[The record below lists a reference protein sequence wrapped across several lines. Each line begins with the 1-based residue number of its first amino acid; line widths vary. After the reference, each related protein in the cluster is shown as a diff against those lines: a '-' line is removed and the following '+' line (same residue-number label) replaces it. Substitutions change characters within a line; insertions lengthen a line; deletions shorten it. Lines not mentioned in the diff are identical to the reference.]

1 MKYKDI
7 NDYYLVD
14 MICEGNDYYYGLL
27 MDKYRPLIR
36 NTAYKFYKNFK
47 DLGYDFDDFI
57 QEANV
62 GFYKAI
68 KYFDSDKNVLFY
80 SFVSLCINRQLI
92 SFVNRLSVCKSN
104 YFMFIE
110 DNYDFDSVF
119 NYNFDLC
126 EKIFLDDMI
135 KEVIFENELEF
146 SSVFELKINNFSY
159 KEIQQLLGITFS
171 QAEYRYKK
179 MKFALNSK
187 LKNYLNKKTE

>member
-14 MICEGNDYYYGLL
+14 MICEGDDDSYGVLFN
-27 MDKYRPLIR
+27 KYRPLIR
-36 NTAYKFYKNFK
+36 NTSYSFYKRFK
-47 DLGYDFDDFI
+47 DFGYDFDDFI

-68 KYFDSDKNVLFY
+68 KYFNSNKNVLFY
-80 SFVSLCINRQLI
+80 TFVSLCINRQLI
-92 SFVNRLSVCKSN
+92 TFVNKISSKHAVLIS
-104 YFMFIE
+104 Y
-110 DNYDFDSVF
+110 DGYDFDLLF
-119 NYNFDLC
+119 NINIDLC
-126 EKIFLDDMI
+126 DELFTDEMI
-135 KEVIFENELEF
+135 KEVIFESDLEY

-179 MKFALNSK
+179 MKELLKNK
-187 LKNYLNKKTE
+187 LTNYLNKKTE